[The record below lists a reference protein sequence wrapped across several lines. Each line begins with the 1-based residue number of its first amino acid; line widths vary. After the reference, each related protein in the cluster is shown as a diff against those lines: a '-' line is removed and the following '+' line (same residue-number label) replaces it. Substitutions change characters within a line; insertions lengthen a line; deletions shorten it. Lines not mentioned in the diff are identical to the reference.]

1 MIAGILFAVFIALML
16 IGVPVGVALGI
27 GGTVAIVLSNLDTPW
42 YGLLTVP
49 QNFYAG
55 LAKYPLLAIPMF
67 VLVGSIFDRSGVA
80 RRLVD
85 FAIAIVGRGPGMLPL
100 VSIAVAMF
108 LGGISGSGPACAA
121 AVGAVMIAAM
131 SRAGYPGPFS
141 AAVVAAGAATDILIP
156 PSVAFIIYS
165 VLVPEASV
173 PALFAAGT
181 ELSLIHI

>member
-1 MIAGILFAVFIALML
+1 MIAALLFAVFITLML
-16 IGVPVGVALGI
+16 IGVPVGVALGL
-27 GGTVAIVLSNLDTPW
+27 GGTVAIVLSNLDVSW
-42 YGLLTVP
+42 FGLLAVP

-85 FAIAIVGRGPGMLPL
+85 FAVALVGRGPGMLPL

-131 SRAGYPGPFS
+131 SRAGYPAPYS

-156 PSVAFIIYS
+156 PSVAFIIY
-165 VLVPEASV
+165 
-173 PALFAAGT
+173 
-181 ELSLIHI
+181 